1 MTLVASSL
9 YPSNLKPFAFRR
21 FDDLQRAFF
30 LLQLKKIKIMHKKVV
45 FENGLRLITIPMESA
60 NSVTVLILVGTGSKY
75 ETKDINGISH
85 FLEHMFFKGT
95 EKRPS
100 TLDISET
107 LDSVGGE
114 YNAFTSKEV
123 TGYWAKV
130 DKRHSDIALDW
141 ISDIFLNSKFDE
153 AEIEREKGVIIE
165 EVNMYLDTPTAY
177 IGDLFEKLLYGD
189 QPAGWMVIGEKENI
203 LSFNREKIVNY
214 FESHYSS
221 SNVIVCVAGNI
232 NEKEIEEKIKNSFS
246 DKKSEK
252 NSEKIKVIE
261 KQTEPEILLHHKKTD
276 QTHFCLGV
284 RAYDLNHPLRY
295 AQSLLGIILGGN
307 MSSRLFIKV
316 RERSGLAY
324 SIRTSVDASTDTGYL
339 VTQVGID
346 HKNLEKTIKLILE
359 EYKDL
364 RDKKITEKELQ
375 KAKDYLRGITM
386 LSLDSSDSQASFYAT
401 QELFENKILTPEE
414 KFTLIDKVSVN
425 DIKKVA
431 EDIFVSEKLN
441 LAAIGPVQESDKNN
455 LKDLLKL

>member
-1 MTLVASSL
+1 M
-9 YPSNLKPFAFRR
+9 Y
-21 FDDLQRAFF
+21 
-30 LLQLKKIKIMHKKVV
+30 KKNVL
-45 FENGLRLITIPMESA
+45 ENGLRLITIPMESA
-60 NSVTVLILVGTGSKY
+60 NSVTVLILVGAGSKY

-95 EKRPS
+95 EKRPT

-107 LDSVGGE
+107 LDNIGGE

-130 DKRHSDIALDW
+130 DKKHTDVALDW
-141 ISDIFLNSKFDE
+141 ITDMFLNSKFDE

-177 IGDLFEKLLYGD
+177 VSDLFENLLYKD

-203 LSFNREKIVNY
+203 LSFDREKILNY
-214 FESHYSS
+214 FENHYSP

-232 NEKEIEEKIKNSFS
+232 NEKEIEEKIKNYFK
-246 DKKSEK
+246 DKKLKDFGKKEK
-252 NSEKIKVIE
+252 VVEI
-261 KQTEPEILLHHKKTD
+261 QTEPEILLHHKKTD

-284 RAYDLNHPLRY
+284 RAYDLNHPLKY
-295 AQSLLGIILGGN
+295 AQKLLGIILGGN

-364 RDKKITEKELQ
+364 KENKITEKELQ
-375 KAKDYLRGITM
+375 KAKDYLKGITS
-386 LSLDSSDSQASFYAT
+386 LSLDASDNQASFYAM

-414 KFTLIDKVSVN
+414 KFSLIDKVSVN

-431 EDIFVSEKLN
+431 EDIFVLEKLN
-441 LAAIGPVQESDKNN
+441 LAVIGPVEDTEKEN
-455 LKDLLKL
+455 LKNILKI